1 MVVLRQIKNEFKE
14 LVVNPAI
21 LGVII
26 LPIFMSKV
34 VTYAMKGIEAGFL
47 LLCVWILFAEVM
59 VGIML
64 TGPNLIEERESKT
77 FDALLC
83 TPLTYGKIIVSK
95 CVPILICSLF
105 SQIMVFVVNEGINS
119 KLPSLLGIML
129 LGGTVF
135 VEIGAIIGLLIES
148 SKTGSAI
155 SAMVMVALYLVV
167 SVYPSLPKW
176 TYSIFMILPS
186 VEVVEVMNALIN
198 SQGILWKEVGLL
210 SAWFVILTGAIFF
223 IGKKK
228 Y

>member
-83 TPLTYGKIIVSK
+83 TPLTYGKILVSK

-105 SQIMVFVVNEGINS
+105 NILFY
-119 KLPSLLGIML
+119 
-129 LGGTVF
+129 
-135 VEIGAIIGLLIES
+135 EIVL
-148 SKTGSAI
+148 
-155 SAMVMVALYLVV
+155 
-167 SVYPSLPKW
+167 
-176 TYSIFMILPS
+176 F
-186 VEVVEVMNALIN
+186 N
-198 SQGILWKEVGLL
+198 
-210 SAWFVILTGAIFF
+210 
-223 IGKKK
+223 
-228 Y
+228 

>member
-83 TPLTYGKIIVSK
+83 TPLTYGKILVSK

-105 SQIMVFVVNEGINS
+105 SQIMVFVVNEGING

-129 LGGTVF
+129 LGGIVF